1 MTSKKD
7 NPQSEPEK
15 NQETLSTAAP
25 TETSS
30 DSTSSDSTSS
40 NTDSKE
46 APSKAETAPTQEAS
60 PEIKPTEPKPAKDNI
75 KSNADQMNKLEKQSK
90 KGTKLAT
97 VAIVLAA
104 LLGGGLAIQ
113 MQQQQTQY
121 EAQITALRAEL
132 NQTRSAVDTQLAEV
146 TQQAEAKAT
155 EVTHRAETVLEQ
167 QQKSIQSLQL
177 AMADVKG
184 RRPNDWLLAEADYL
198 VKLAGRKLFLEHD
211 VESATQ
217 LMESA
222 DQRIAS
228 LNDPSLTPLRKAMAN
243 DITKLKSVPLIDRD
257 GLVLRL
263 ISLQQQVDALPLA
276 NAILPDAP
284 QETQQVVSDDINNW
298 QDNLMTSLKDFAEN
312 FITFRTRDGNV
323 IPLLSPEQHF
333 YLKEN
338 VKAKLETAIKSVYVE
353 QQEIYTTSLK
363 TAQEWST
370 SFFNQNDNTV
380 QTFQSTLA
388 KLAEQ
393 KVQVDYPV
401 KLETQKQLSDVISER
416 LRREVTSVIKE
427 DKE

>member
-46 APSKAETAPTQEAS
+46 AQSKAETTPTQEAS
-60 PEIKPTEPKPAKDNI
+60 PEIKPTEPKPAKDNV
-75 KSNADQMNKLEKQSK
+75 KSNAEQMNKLDKQSK

-121 EAQITALRAEL
+121 EAQIAALRAEL

-243 DITKLKSVPLIDRD
+243 DITKLKSIPLIDRD